1 MTRLPD
7 CTRIAW
13 LTLLALSVCF
23 LPEAAAAADNIF
35 GSDSPLTT
43 FIDFLLGP
51 FAYGVVIVSLV
62 VTVGMLV
69 IGAEFSGFARRMPII
84 VVAGGI
90 VILADTVLGN
100 LFGGSRAASLPPTAE
115 ITEPPPELFI
125 AGNDGLSPDKEVHA
139 Q

>member
-1 MTRLPD
+1 MTQHPD
-7 CTRIAW
+7 RRRIAW
-13 LTLLALSVCF
+13 LILPALLACT
-23 LPEAAAAADNIF
+23 LPEAAAATDDIF
-35 GSDSPLTT
+35 GTDSPLTK
-43 FIDFLLGP
+43 FVDFLLGP